1 MVVLRMAPALPH
13 RVLPLMLALVEQLL
27 FMLPITVLNLI
38 QLVRVLSALQ
48 ERQLQQLVITAFV

>member
-1 MVVLRMAPALPH
+1 MAPALPH